1 MPVDTTGSPLH
12 AAVARLVV
20 GRDGGDYVVGRPD
33 LGLYVVVP
41 EPGAVLITA
50 LQSGAELPEAT
61 LRASEVAGEEVDGVD
76 FVTGLGAAGLFET
89 VAPSGNPAGTGRP
102 VRWIEAVSPRVAQR
116 LFGWVAWTGYGLSAA
131 FVIAVFVLR
140 PDLWPTFEDVW
151 FLPDPAA
158 ALLFFVP
165 VGALLTA
172 LHEMWHWLAGRALG
186 VAAVF
191 RVSRRGVFLVF
202 ETDLTQIVTTPRRQ
216 RYAAYVAGVCI
227 DSVGLALVLATRL
240 AYRQGL
246 IDLPPVLDRV
256 LGVVVLAQVTSISWQ
271 VTAVC
276 LRNDGYAVLAN
287 ALGCHNLYRAT
298 WLTTK
303 DRLFRLSDAET
314 GELAAISDH
323 DRRVARWFGVT
334 YLASLLGMVWLA
346 LSFAIPSLI
355 GLAVWTWRSLAS
367 GALSSGPFWE
377 SAALLAL
384 LVAQAFGPALLA
396 ARERR
401 ARRGGRL
408 L

>member
-12 AAVARLVV
+12 TAVARLVV

-50 LQSGAELPEAT
+50 LQAGADLSVAT
-61 LRASEVAGEEVDGVD
+61 ARASEVAGEEVDGVD
-76 FVTGLGAAGLFET
+76 FITGLGAAGLFET
-89 VAPSGNPAGTGRP
+89 VATSGNPAGTGRP
-102 VRWIEAVSPRVAQR
+102 VRWIEAVNPRVAR
-116 LFGWVAWTGYGLSAA
+116 LLFGRIAWLGYGLAA
-131 FVIAVFVLR
+131 AVVIAVFVLR
-140 PDLWPTFEDVW
+140 PELRPTFEDVW

-165 VGALLTA
+165 IGAFLTA

-227 DSVGLALVLATRL
+227 DCVGLALVLTTRL
-240 AYRQGL
+240 AYRQEL
-246 IDLPPVLDRV
+246 IDLPPALDRV
-256 LGVVVLAQVTSISWQ
+256 LGVVVLAQVTSICWQ

-303 DRLFRLSDAET
+303 DRLFGLRDAET
-314 GELAAISDH
+314 EELAQISDH
-323 DRRVARWFGVT
+323 DRRVARWFGIT
-334 YLASLLGMVWLA
+334 YLASVLGMVWLA
-346 LSFAIPSLI
+346 LSFAVPSLI
-355 GLAVWTWRSLAS
+355 GLAMWTWRSLTSA
-367 GALSSGPFWE
+367 AVSSAPFWE

-384 LVAQAFGPALLA
+384 LAAQAFGPALLA
-396 ARERR
+396 RRERL